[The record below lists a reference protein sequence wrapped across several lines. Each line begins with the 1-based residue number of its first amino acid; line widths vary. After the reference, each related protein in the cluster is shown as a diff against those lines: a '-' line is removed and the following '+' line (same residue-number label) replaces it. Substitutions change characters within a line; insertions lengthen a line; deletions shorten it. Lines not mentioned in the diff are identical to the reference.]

1 MASVIRCDR
10 CGIYHGYHYGLINDE
25 SVNHVIFAR
34 RTCDT
39 HKPSG
44 KFRMDLCPACVYEL
58 AEWLSAKKIGGND
71 CERT

>member
-10 CGIYHGYHYGLINDE
+10 CGIHHSYLYGTINGE
-25 SVNHVIFAR
+25 SVNEIIFAR

-44 KFRMDLCPACVYEL
+44 KFRMDLCPACVNEL
-58 AEWLSAKKIGGND
+58 AEWLSAKKKENEDG
-71 CERT
+71 CT